1 MSKRKSNTTLLPK
14 KAKIRNH
21 NKSRSLHAH
30 SIASHLSQENVKIR
44 QHRLGTLEDNLKQ
57 VKRPRDGDQGENED
71 DEDSAQ
77 IKRRKGSTKGRFDEL
92 DPDEASDSEGNKWNI
107 GHVHTDDDSEL
118 DSDDAFGE
126 SDEERFEGF
135 AFSGSK
141 KKIRKKS
148 QKQGKNDMNKESPSI
163 NNTDSE
169 ASDLGED
176 AVDLA
181 TMLDDDISNSQ
192 DEVVKGYQ
200 SKEIMSDS
208 EETENDSNTNSDEDH
223 ENSSSEEDDD
233 DDDDETSDPAK
244 LIALQNLI
252 SNMSQIS
259 EPDLLSKKNNSG
271 GDGNNLSSNF
281 GLTLNKKVT
290 LEDLGLPTVR
300 DPYINKS
307 LRILDV
313 NNKKSNGKLEVPLE
327 RRQQDRLDRDAAYK
341 KSKDT
346 LDRWVDTVKH
356 NRRAEHII
364 FPIPDHGLASAKS
377 NRELAPVITSKPH
390 NELEATI
397 HSILEESGLAT
408 VDGKNDEDRIC
419 ELEEL
424 ELKESSLDVKLKRDQ
439 LRMARELLFYEET
452 RLKRIKKIKS
462 KSYRKVHRKQREKIA
477 RLEKQALEEGGAI
490 LSEDEIDIQD
500 RRRAEERMKSRHKN
514 SKWAKA
520 MKETGRTVWDKGVRS
535 EITEMALR
543 DEELRKRIEGKNI
556 RNEFQDSDESEDSDD
571 ECSEMEGL
579 SREQQRLEKLEGK
592 IDKGIIDN
600 SLPGARLA
608 NMNFMRRA
616 DLAQKKQNDDMIEEI
631 KRELNGE
638 PQLEA
643 SEDEQVNLGRR
654 VFGQYDKT
662 NSKSQGSNYARDL
675 EEINPDDG
683 KEQVKAISTN
693 TKSNTKSF
701 QRDSRKNDKSTNSIS
716 TKVIVSL
723 DPEGGAWSTINS
735 KSHRNLESVVGKQK
749 SKRTINSEELD
760 LSKAKITSNQKRSY
774 EKTNHVEVS
783 EDSDSDSAK
792 SFPLTHDQEL
802 IKRAFAGADVVNEFN
817 KEKRRTIQDEG
828 DKTIDQTLPGW
839 GSWIGDGI
847 SKRELKRTRNR
858 FLITSEGVQA
868 HKRKD
873 ANLQRVIINEKKIK
887 KNDKYLASN
896 LPHPF
901 ETRRQYERSL
911 RIPIGPEW
919 TTKQTFQSATK
930 PRVLIK
936 QGIICPMSQPMI

>member
-1 MSKRKSNTTLLPK
+1 MPKRQSYTTLLPK
-14 KAKIRNH
+14 KVRSRNQ

-30 SIASHLSQENVKIR
+30 SIASQLSQENIKVRK
-44 QHRLGTLEDNLKQ
+44 QRLGTLEDNLKQ
-57 VKRPRDGDQGENED
+57 VKRSRGGDQDQNED
-71 DEDSAQ
+71 DEDSIQ
-77 IKRRKGSTKGRFDEL
+77 KKRRKGFAKGRMDEL

-107 GHVHTDDDSEL
+107 GHVQTDDDSEL

-135 AFSGSK
+135 AFSGSGK
-141 KKIRKKS
+141 KLRNKS
-148 QKQGKNDMNKESPSI
+148 QKQEKNVTNKESLL
-163 NNTDSE
+163 NNNIDSE
-169 ASDLGED
+169 GSDFGED
-176 AVDLA
+176 AIDLA

-192 DEVVKGYQ
+192 DGIIKGYQ
-200 SKEIMSDS
+200 SDKFMSDS
-208 EETENDSNTNSDEDH
+208 EEIENDSNASSEDDL
-223 ENSSSEEDDD
+223 ETSSSEED

-244 LIALQNLI
+244 LEALQNLI

-259 EPDLLSKKNNSG
+259 EPNLHSKNNTSG
-271 GDGNNLSSNF
+271 ADGNNLPSNF

-290 LEDLGLPTVR
+290 LEDLGLPKVR

-307 LRILDV
+307 LRILDA

-364 FPIPDHGLASAKS
+364 FPIPDHGLVSAKS

-408 VDGKNDEDRIC
+408 VDGKNDEDQIR

-462 KSYRKVHRKQREKIA
+462 KSYRKIHRKQREKIA
-477 RLEKQALEEGGAI
+477 RLEKQALEESGVL
-490 LSEDEIDIQD
+490 LSENETDIHD
-500 RRRAEERMKSRHKN
+500 RRRAEERMKSKHKN

-543 DEELRKRIEGKNI
+543 DEELRKRIQGKNI
-556 RNEFQDSDESEDSDD
+556 RKEFQDSDETEDSDD
-571 ECSEMEGL
+571 ENSEMEGL
-579 SREQQRLEKLEGK
+579 SREQQRLEKLEGR
-592 IDKGIIDN
+592 IETSLIDN
-600 SLPGARLA
+600 SVPGARLA
-608 NMNFMRRA
+608 NMNFMRKA
-616 DLAQKKQNDDMIEEI
+616 DLAQKKQNDALIEEI

-643 SEDEQVNLGRR
+643 SEDEDVDIGRR
-654 VFGQYDKT
+654 VFGQYDKP
-662 NSKSQGSNYARDL
+662 NIKSQDSSYDRDL
-675 EEINPDDG
+675 EEINLDDDS
-683 KEQVKAISTN
+683 EQSKVMPIKTKPITN
-693 TKSNTKSF
+693 TKPL
-701 QRDSRKNDKSTNSIS
+701 QRNSRENDKATNCIP
-716 TKVIVSL
+716 L
-723 DPEGGAWSTINS
+723 DPEGGAWSTSNL
-735 KSHRNLESVVGKQK
+735 KSHGNLESVVE
-749 SKRTINSEELD
+749 KRKNKIAVNSEELD
-760 LSKAKITSNQKRSY
+760 LSKAKITSKQTKNR

-783 EDSDSDSAK
+783 EDSDSDSVK
-792 SFPLTHDQEL
+792 SVLLTHDQEL
-802 IKRAFAGADVVNEFN
+802 VKRAFAGADVINEFS
-817 KEKRRTIQDEG
+817 KEKKRTIQDEG

-839 GSWIGDGI
+839 GSWIGIGI
-847 SKRELKRTRNR
+847 SKRELKRNRNR
-858 FLITSEGVQA
+858 FLVTSEGVQA

-873 ANLQRVIINEKKIK
+873 AKLQRVIINEKKIK

-901 ETRRQYERSL
+901 ENRRQYERSL

-930 PRVLIK
+930 PRVLMK
-936 QGIICPMSQPMI
+936 QGIISPMSQPVI